1 MKLGA
6 VRRRSDLKR
15 QLDEDLRDLS
25 PEVREAVRRL
35 IEDYRGENL
44 DEKLQRLIGL
54 ERAKRLLG
62 RK

>member
-1 MKLGA
+1 LGA

-25 PEVREAVRRL
+25 PEVRDAVRRL

-54 ERAKRLLG
+54 ERARRLLG

>member
-1 MKLGA
+1 LGA

>member
-6 VRRRSDLKR
+6 VRRRGDLKR
-15 QLDEDLRDLS
+15 QLDEELRDLS
-25 PEVREAVRRL
+25 PEVKDAVRRL
-35 IEDYRGENL
+35 IEDYRGEGL

-54 ERAKRLLG
+54 ERARRLLG